1 MDRERTAVMVA
12 RLKELAHATAEQRWR
27 EFSMR
32 VPADTERDA
41 DLVLMRAAMHIEQQ
55 QATIDDLCETIEL
68 NLICDL
74 GPTRL
79 ADILAALDRA
89 KAKTPNV
96 QIEAPDAAL
105 SRQVACTDGLGLVPG
120 KEEK

>member
-55 QATIDDLCETIEL
+55 QVTIDDLCETIEL

-79 ADILAALDRA
+79 AHIRAALDRA
-89 KAKTPNV
+89 KAKTPNLNSTT
-96 QIEAPDAAL
+96 PD
-105 SRQVACTDGLGLVPG
+105 VA
-120 KEEK
+120 